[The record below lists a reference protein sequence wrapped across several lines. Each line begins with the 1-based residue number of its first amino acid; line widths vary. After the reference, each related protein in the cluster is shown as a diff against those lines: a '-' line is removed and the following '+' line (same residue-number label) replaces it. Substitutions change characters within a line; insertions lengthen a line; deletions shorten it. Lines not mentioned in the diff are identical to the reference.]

1 MSKWIRA
8 IACCFVFALCSKAQT
23 VDTAILGIV
32 TDSGQ
37 AVIPNATVT
46 VTEPSTGLSRT
57 VKTSPEGSYELRY
70 LVPGEYT
77 IEVKAEGFRAER
89 RTGIEIQI
97 GQSAKLDFV
106 LQVGSVQQ
114 TLEVQSAAPLLQTE
128 NATLGGVV
136 GTERIENLPLNGRKF
151 DDLAKLTP
159 GVQVYNPDNHS
170 SSTDGSSI
178 SANGGRSIWG
188 QVNVDGITMVN
199 NRHNY
204 VNLYPSV
211 DAIQEFKVQTGNYTA
226 EYGGNAGTNVNIQIK
241 SGTNQYHGDLFEFIR
256 NDVMDARNY
265 FTPSPLP
272 QNILKHNQYGAT
284 FGGPIIKDKTFFFLS
299 YEGLRSISQ
308 SPGTAIV
315 LTPAQRAGDFSASST
330 PIVDPLIGNPFPN
343 NVIPQSRIDP
353 VAQNIVNKYMP
364 LPNISGAVNYSGASE
379 GNLTV
384 NQGIVRM
391 DHYFSQNDQVLSIT
405 SPPIGLFPIPT

>member
-226 EYGGNAGTNVNIQIK
+226 EYGGNARTNVNIQIK

-256 NDVMDARNY
+256 NDAMDARNY

-272 QNILKHNQYGAT
+272 QNILKQNQYGAT
-284 FGGPIIKDKTFFFLS
+284 VGG
-299 YEGLRSISQ
+299 
-308 SPGTAIV
+308 
-315 LTPAQRAGDFSASST
+315 
-330 PIVDPLIGNPFPN
+330 
-343 NVIPQSRIDP
+343 
-353 VAQNIVNKYMP
+353 
-364 LPNISGAVNYSGASE
+364 
-379 GNLTV
+379 
-384 NQGIVRM
+384 
-391 DHYFSQNDQVLSIT
+391 
-405 SPPIGLFPIPT
+405 